1 MSVYFIASYD
11 IEDPEAHESYV
22 LAAQPLLEKH
32 GGEILIA
39 DDEAKAIEG
48 QGAGVNVVVKF
59 ATEAAAMNFYND
71 PEYEPVRQIRFGAT
85 NNGIVLLAKQFVLPS
100 EKSELK

>member
-11 IEDPEAHESYV
+11 IVDPEAHENYII
-22 LAAQPLLEKH
+22 AAQPLLEKH

-48 QGAGVNVVVKF
+48 EGAGVNVVVKF
-59 ATEAAAMNFYND
+59 ESEVAAMNFYND
-71 PEYEPVRQIRFGAT
+71 PDYQPVRQIRHDAT
-85 NNGIVLLAKQFVLPS
+85 KNGMVLLTKEYALPS
-100 EKSELK
+100 E